1 MFERGYLIFL
11 FFLKSLDLKKKEKR
25 EKERGI
31 RAFLLDAPFDRLVP
45 QRIELP
51 LILLLEIE
59 LQKKKGERK
68 VWCKTNKKEKI
79 KNYSESSRRLTIDIG
94 FHGDIMVIRLYRSH
108 RS

>member
-11 FFLKSLDLKKKEKR
+11 FFWKSLDLKKKEKR

-59 LQKKKGERK
+59 LQKKKRGREKFDVKQTKRK
-68 VWCKTNKKEKI
+68 K
-79 KNYSESSRRLTIDIG
+79 
-94 FHGDIMVIRLYRSH
+94 
-108 RS
+108 